1 MTRKIFRKVKSKEK
15 SFEADGVM
23 QEQIAGNPCPPL
35 DDIVFSH
42 STPIKE
48 LIAHCCQEL
57 PQFRPT
63 LSKLKSMLE
72 SLLAE
77 KDYSMDWMDI
87 NHYLLMHQVIR
98 PGALKDFTSID
109 QKIFGV
115 ESISCPGSFNA
126 VWRNQ
131 IVVIK
136 SEFVSTHKIKI
147 LKDVKEHTKLNHP
160 NIVKIFGV
168 AFEKSVRY
176 LITEYPK
183 GITLHSYL
191 HDERQR
197 KYDDKM
203 ALIWMGHA
211 AEAISYLHRRKPH
224 PIIYRNL
231 HPENMIL
238 CDDYKVLKISDSFSF
253 SDYCFTNQK
262 LSKLVVYAA
271 PEVFDANN
279 FSTKSDIYSFGII
292 FWEVL
297 TRKRPYDQLLLTL
310 EKLIEHIREGE
321 RPAIGDIPFKLI
333 NWKPLIKNC
342 WHEDIKKRGSMKK
355 LAHAL
360 RDPGM
365 LNLVF
370 DPDRLNSLDIGLRD
384 VVGKGNF
391 SVVHAAKWRDTLVAV
406 KVKQL
411 DYWTYSTTESLWDVY
426 QLLEHENILRIFG
439 YCHDGIN
446 VNLLMEYAECGSL
459 HNYLHDEKHLPYT
472 ITRAFDWMHQCIKG
486 LLFLYN
492 KEFKPR
498 IKGNLK
504 PHSCL
509 LTNNYHTLKIGGID
523 FLDEP
528 VTDLITENHPFF
540 YIAPELFQGEE
551 FTEMCDIYSFG
562 IMFWEVMA
570 RKQPFY
576 HMQKHEKNMIKSK
589 ILHGERPLLQDI
601 KSFELDHIESIIT
614 LCWDPVQTMRVCL
627 QEVDSLLSET
637 KLKDE
642 WSDIVYIG
650 NINLGKIVGEGAFGI
665 VYKGNWCE
673 KEVAVKTFKNIK
685 GHMETLSSCVMDFKK
700 EVKQLSRADH
710 INIIQLYGV
719 TFDRDSAYLIMEYAE
734 CGSLHNYLYGREQ
747 RVYYASTVFNWMTQC
762 SYGITYLHNMKP
774 KPLIHRDL
782 KPHNCLLKDDYVQLK
797 IGDFGTVTEATSAM
811 SSMVGTPAYIA
822 PEVLNGNKYT
832 EQCDIFS
839 FGVMLWETFTRKKP
853 YYHLENPNRL
863 SIIHLSSQGQRPL
876 LSDITFPHFEKIIKL
891 IECCWH
897 QDPLK
902 RPKIQEVDDILSSY
916 INKEALAFFIQ
927 DSCAIKSD
935 IKKKD
940 TD

>member
-1 MTRKIFRKVKSKEK
+1 MIFITY
-15 SFEADGVM
+15 F
-23 QEQIAGNPCPPL
+23 
-35 DDIVFSH
+35 
-42 STPIKE
+42 
-48 LIAHCCQEL
+48 
-57 PQFRPT
+57 
-63 LSKLKSMLE
+63 
-72 SLLAE
+72 
-77 KDYSMDWMDI
+77 
-87 NHYLLMHQVIR
+87 
-98 PGALKDFTSID
+98 
-109 QKIFGV
+109 KIFGV

-391 SVVHAAKWRDTLVAV
+391 SVVHAAKWRDT
-406 KVKQL
+406 
-411 DYWTYSTTESLWDVY
+411 
-426 QLLEHENILRIFG
+426 
-439 YCHDGIN
+439 
-446 VNLLMEYAECGSL
+446 
-459 HNYLHDEKHLPYT
+459 
-472 ITRAFDWMHQCIKG
+472 
-486 LLFLYN
+486 
-492 KEFKPR
+492 
-498 IKGNLK
+498 
-504 PHSCL
+504 
-509 LTNNYHTLKIGGID
+509 
-523 FLDEP
+523 
-528 VTDLITENHPFF
+528 
-540 YIAPELFQGEE
+540 
-551 FTEMCDIYSFG
+551 
-562 IMFWEVMA
+562 
-570 RKQPFY
+570 
-576 HMQKHEKNMIKSK
+576 
-589 ILHGERPLLQDI
+589 
-601 KSFELDHIESIIT
+601 
-614 LCWDPVQTMRVCL
+614 
-627 QEVDSLLSET
+627 
-637 KLKDE
+637 
-642 WSDIVYIG
+642 
-650 NINLGKIVGEGAFGI
+650 
-665 VYKGNWCE
+665 
-673 KEVAVKTFKNIK
+673 
-685 GHMETLSSCVMDFKK
+685 
-700 EVKQLSRADH
+700 
-710 INIIQLYGV
+710 
-719 TFDRDSAYLIMEYAE
+719 DSAYLIMEYAE